1 MIVLMDYMIMD
12 KVTLLVRN
20 VKNNVELVVIKMQQ
34 TATLVLMILE
44 GVPQIVIVKQ
54 DITKVLIT
62 LMKSVLNV
70 PINVLNVINQEDVL
84 HVFNQV

>member
-1 MIVLMDYMIMD
+1 MD